1 MDRRSGVDRRGQ
13 FERRKVNLAGPVE
26 RRTGVDRRA
35 GISRRDEAR
44 RFPGDRRELPTEGLP
59 S

>member
-13 FERRKVNLAGPVE
+13 VERRKVNVPVPEE
-26 RRTGVDRRA
+26 RRSGVDRRA
-35 GISRRDEAR
+35 GVNRRDEAR
-44 RFPGDRRELPTEGLP
+44 RMPGDRRELPTEGLP